1 MSPGASRTGKF
12 TPYVFL
18 IPGAFLFAIFMVY
31 PLADAFRISLLD
43 WKIMPGAVSP
53 FVGADNYAR
62 ALDDPIFWMSLK
74 NTALYALVTVP
85 AQMALAMLVA
95 VALDSI
101 PKGRVV
107 YRVLF
112 YLPVITSWVVVSLL
126 FRYLFD
132 ASEGGIINF
141 LLMALGLAKEPIAWL
156 REPETAMIAI
166 MLLGVWKGIG
176 WSMVIFLAA
185 LQTIPPE
192 LHEAAEMDG
201 ATSARRFFG
210 ITLPLMRPTIVFVL
224 VTLIIGGFN
233 VFISIYL
240 ITGGGPLHRT
250 ESILTYMYD
259 SAFNG
264 LEFGYASAL
273 SYILAIIVFIIS
285 ALQIKFL
292 RSPTE
297 M

>member
-1 MSPGASRTGKF
+1 MTSASRTGRF
-12 TPYVFL
+12 TPYIFL
-18 IPGAFLFAIFMVY
+18 LPGALLFTTFMIY

-53 FVGADNYAR
+53 FVGAENYAR
-62 ALDDPIFWMSLK
+62 AFNDPIFWQALK
-74 NTALYALVTVP
+74 NTLLYAAITVP

-95 VALDSI
+95 VALDVV
-101 PKGRVV
+101 PRGRVIF
-107 YRVLF
+107 RTLF
-112 YLPVITSWVVVSLL
+112 YLPVITSWVVVALL

-156 REPETAMIAI
+156 REPGSAMFAI
-166 MLLGVWKGIG
+166 MALGVWKGIG

-192 LHEAAEMDG
+192 LHEAAEIDG
-201 ATSARRFFG
+201 ATSAQRFFG
-210 ITLPLMRPTIVFVL
+210 ITLPLLRPTIVFVM
-224 VTLIIGGFN
+224 VTLLIGGFN

-240 ITGGGPLHRT
+240 MTGGGPLHRT

-259 SAFNG
+259 QAFNQ
-264 LEFGYASAL
+264 LQFGYAAAL
-273 SYILAIIVFIIS
+273 SYILAIIVFLVS

>member
-1 MSPGASRTGKF
+1 MTSASRTGRF
-12 TPYVFL
+12 TPYIFL
-18 IPGAFLFAIFMVY
+18 LPGALLFTTFMIY

-53 FVGADNYAR
+53 FVGAENYAR
-62 ALDDPIFWMSLK
+62 AFNDPIFWQALK
-74 NTALYALVTVP
+74 NTLLYAAITVP

-95 VALDSI
+95 VALDVV
-101 PKGRVV
+101 PRGRVIF
-107 YRVLF
+107 RTLF
-112 YLPVITSWVVVSLL
+112 YLPVITSWVVVALL

-156 REPETAMIAI
+156 REPDSAMFAI
-166 MLLGVWKGIG
+166 MALGVWKGIG

-192 LHEAAEMDG
+192 LHEAAEIDG
-201 ATSARRFFG
+201 ATSAQRFFG
-210 ITLPLMRPTIVFVL
+210 ITLPLLRPTIVFVM
-224 VTLIIGGFN
+224 VTLLIGGFN

-240 ITGGGPLHRT
+240 MTGGGPLHRT

-259 SAFNG
+259 QAFNQ
-264 LEFGYASAL
+264 LQFGYAAAL
-273 SYILAIIVFIIS
+273 SYILAIIVFLVS

>member
-1 MSPGASRTGKF
+1 MTSASRTGRF
-12 TPYVFL
+12 TPYIFL
-18 IPGAFLFAIFMVY
+18 LPGALLFITFMIY

-53 FVGADNYAR
+53 FVGAENYAR
-62 ALDDPIFWMSLK
+62 AFNDPIFWQALK
-74 NTALYALVTVP
+74 NTLLYAAITVP

-95 VALDSI
+95 VALDVV
-101 PKGRVV
+101 PRGRVIF
-107 YRVLF
+107 RTLF
-112 YLPVITSWVVVSLL
+112 YLPVITSWVVVALL

-156 REPETAMIAI
+156 REPDSAMFAI
-166 MLLGVWKGIG
+166 MALGVWKGIG

-192 LHEAAEMDG
+192 LHEAAEIDG
-201 ATSARRFFG
+201 ATSAQRFFG
-210 ITLPLMRPTIVFVL
+210 ITLPLLRPTIVFVI
-224 VTLIIGGFN
+224 VTLLIGGFN

-240 ITGGGPLHRT
+240 MTGGGPLHRT

-259 SAFNG
+259 QAFNQ
-264 LEFGYASAL
+264 LQFGYAAAL
-273 SYILAIIVFIIS
+273 SYILAIIVFLVS